1 MPLNKNLT
9 LSTATACL
17 ILLTAIP
24 AMAQDSAH
32 QHKEHAAKEL
42 MLDEGKK
49 WQSDA
54 PLRQGMQSINDAVID
69 AVPAFHQNKLTKPDA
84 KQLAEHINK
93 QVQYLVQHCKLSPQA
108 DAVLHVII
116 ADLLGGAD
124 ELANQPL
131 SMQGLPR
138 IVGALQQYPKFFEQP
153 KWRQINH

>member
-1 MPLNKNLT
+1 MQFYKILT
-9 LSTATACL
+9 LLVASACL
-17 ILLTAIP
+17 VLLTAIP
-24 AMAQDSAH
+24 AIAKDSAH
-32 QHKEHAAKEL
+32 QHNDHAAKKL
-42 MLDEGKK
+42 SLDEGKK

-69 AVPAFHQNKLTKPDA
+69 AVPAFHQDKLTRSDA
-84 KQLAEHINK
+84 KQLAELINK
-93 QVQYLVQHCKLSPQA
+93 QVQYLVQNCKLSPQA

-116 ADLLGGAD
+116 ADLLAGAD